1 MPKRMLRYYVDIK
14 FLFDSYPIYQ
24 YVVYIGKQKLT
35 MKDKIEDKNLKFW
48 YNLIDMH
55 KIDCEELLKID
66 TPDALVLAILCDFK
80 DKDEVEVL
88 GYILKRLLELSQ
100 NDSYSLSKYMLI
112 LETLSQNRDLQ
123 DKLKEASDM
132 LKNIDL
138 EKLPF
143 QELAF
148 ERGIERGIE
157 KGIER
162 GIEKGIERGIEK
174 GIEEGRLDTAI
185 VMYKDFD
192 TNLEDISKKLNIP
205 IEILKK
211 RLER

>member
-1 MPKRMLRYYVDIK
+1 
-14 FLFDSYPIYQ
+14 
-24 YVVYIGKQKLT
+24 

-148 ERGIERGIE
+148 E
-157 KGIER
+157 
-162 GIEKGIERGIEK
+162 KGIERGIEK

-185 VMYKDFD
+185 VMYKDFNI
-192 TNLEDISKKLNIP
+192 NLEDISKKLKIP